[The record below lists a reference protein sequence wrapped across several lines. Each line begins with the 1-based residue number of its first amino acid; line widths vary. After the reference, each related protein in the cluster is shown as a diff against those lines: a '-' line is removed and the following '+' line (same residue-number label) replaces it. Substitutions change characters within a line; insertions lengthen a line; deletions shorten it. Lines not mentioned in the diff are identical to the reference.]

1 MALRDNLLRARWGP
15 DAIGLRAEATG
26 GGTTLVGYYSRSNV
40 WYEIDSYWE
49 GRFLERVAPG
59 AHVKTIAND
68 RDRMK
73 VLFDHGFD
81 QQLGNKPLGPID
93 VLEERD
99 EGPYFEVPLLDADY
113 NHDFVLPAL
122 QGRTMDGRTFG
133 SQLVSSFRFFVDADQ
148 WDQDPGRSDYNPDG
162 IPERTITRV
171 QVLEFWPV
179 TFPANPAAS
188 AGVRSLTDEFAERLK
203 TDHGFVERFTDRLRE
218 DAGPS
223 WRLIRRN
230 TFRGFGLDEP
240 ALFDDRAP
248 MGPADVTEAMP
259 VGLARAIAFEAGL
272 VTTL

>member
-1 MALRDNLLRARWGP
+1 MALRDNLLRARWGD
-15 DAIGLRAEATG
+15 DAISLRAGAAE

-40 WYEIDSYWE
+40 WYEIDSFWE

-59 AHVKTIAND
+59 AHAKTIKAD
-68 RDRMK
+68 RDRMR

-81 QQLGNKPLGPID
+81 PNLGNKPLGPIE

-99 EGPYFEVPLLDADY
+99 EGPWYEVPLLDTDY
-113 NHDFVLPAL
+113 NRDFVLPAL
-122 QGRTMDGRTFG
+122 QGRTIDGRTFG
-133 SQLVSSFRFFVDADQ
+133 SQLGASFRFYVDADM
-148 WDQDPGRSDYNPDG
+148 WDNDPGRSDHNPDG

-171 QVLEFWPV
+171 QVLEFGPV
-179 TFPANPAAS
+179 TFPANPAAT
-188 AGVRSLTDEFAERLK
+188 AGVRSLTDEFADHLK
-203 TDHGFVERFTDRLRE
+203 DPAFVARFTDRLRE

-240 ALFDDRAP
+240 TLTTDDPAP
-248 MGPADVTEAMP
+248 MGPEDVTGAMP

-272 VTTL
+272 VNTL